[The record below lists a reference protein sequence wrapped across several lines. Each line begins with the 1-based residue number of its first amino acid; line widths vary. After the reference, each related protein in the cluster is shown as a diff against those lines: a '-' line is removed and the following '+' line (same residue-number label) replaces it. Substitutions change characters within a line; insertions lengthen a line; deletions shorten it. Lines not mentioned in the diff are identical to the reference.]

1 MTPETFIEHFETFA
15 EAPNG
20 VAKLRE
26 LILQL
31 AVQGKLGT
39 QDVNDE
45 PAIND
50 LTEID
55 SEKQA
60 MIEARNLRPNRIS
73 EIEQTRVLQY
83 AIPDSWRWFR
93 LGDVAFFQEGPGIRN
108 WQFRREGVKLL
119 NVQNI
124 VDGQLVLE
132 NSDRFVS
139 IEEFEATYTHFRV
152 EQGDILFASSGGS
165 WGKTTWFEDPG
176 YPVML
181 NTSMIR
187 LKFFSKRCSD
197 DYLLVFLRGQFF
209 RKQMEIQLVGMQPN
223 FGSTHLGRVY
233 IPLPPLAEQR
243 RIVGKV
249 NQLLGLCDELAARQ
263 AARREARER
272 LVGATLDRL
281 VSARSAAEFPAHAHR
296 LRDQFDRL
304 FDTPTTLPQ
313 LRQAV
318 LQLAVQGQLVPVR
331 PSEEI
336 TTQALVS
343 MERERMSLS
352 FANGD
357 QPKIEAEYATLRD
370 AGPNED
376 GSRRFITARCI
387 CDFITKGTTPA
398 ADELMPEGDIPF
410 LKVYN
415 IVNNLLDFKYKPTF
429 VRQTIHETQ
438 LRRSKI
444 QPGNVLMNLVGPP
457 LGKVAVVTDEYPEWN
472 CNQAL
477 VIFKPIS
484 YYDSTFLSYIIGCPA
499 TLKEVLQNTRGTA
512 GQDNI
517 SLEQSRN
524 LRIPLVSLEY
534 QRRFIA
540 EVTELLS
547 LCDALEAKLTQAESA
562 STQLLSAAVHQLLK
576 GD

>member
-1 MTPETFIEHFETFA
+1 MNAETFCEQFATFA

-31 AVQGKLGT
+31 AVQGKLVP
-39 QDVNDE
+39 QDPNDE

-50 LTEID
+50 LKEIER
-55 SEKQA
+55 EKQA
-60 MIEARNLRPNRIS
+60 MIEARSLRPNRIS

-83 AIPDSWRWFR
+83 QIPDSWRWFR

-165 WGKTTWFEDPG
+165 WGKTAWFEEPG

-187 LKFFSKRCSD
+187 LKFYSKRCSD
-197 DYLLVFLRGQFF
+197 DYLLLFLRGQFF

-223 FGSTHLGRVY
+223 FGSTHLGRLY

-249 NQLLGLCDELAARQ
+249 DQLLGLCDELAARQ
-263 AARREARER
+263 AARREARSA

-296 LRDQFDRL
+296 LRDHFDRL

-313 LRQAV
+313 LRQAI
-318 LQLAVQGQLVPVR
+318 LQLAVQGQLVPQDPNDEPASVSHGNADANDIENVPFTVPTGWSWRLVSDVFDVSGGITKNPKRAPVKNHFPYLRVANVQRGRLKLDEMERFELSDGELERWQLEPGDVLVVEGNGSEDEIGRCALWNGEIANCVHQNHIIRCR
-331 PSEEI
+331 PLSRDLQNFVLLFLNSPAGIAEMKERAI
-336 TTQALVS
+336 TTSGLY
-343 MERERMSLS
+343 SLS
-352 FANGD
+352 VG
-357 QPKIEAEYATLRD
+357 KIRSLA
-370 AGPNED
+370 
-376 GSRRFITARCI
+376 
-387 CDFITKGTTPA
+387 
-398 ADELMPEGDIPF
+398 IP
-410 LKVYN
+410 
-415 IVNNLLDFKYKPTF
+415 I
-429 VRQTIHETQ
+429 
-438 LRRSKI
+438 
-444 QPGNVLMNLVGPP
+444 PP
-457 LGKVAVVTDEYPEWN
+457 L
-472 CNQAL
+472 
-477 VIFKPIS
+477 S
-484 YYDSTFLSYIIGCPA
+484 
-499 TLKEVLQNTRGTA
+499 
-512 GQDNI
+512 
-517 SLEQSRN
+517 EQK
-524 LRIPLVSLEY
+524 RIVSK
-534 QRRFIA
+534 
-540 EVTELLS
+540 VTELLS
-547 LCDALEAKLTQAESA
+547 LCDALEAKLTKAESA
-562 STQLLSAAVHQLLK
+562 STQLLSAAVHHILSHSA
-576 GD
+576 